1 MEDCIFCKIVRG
13 EIPAERVLEDDR
25 FLAIKDLHPKAP
37 VHVLVLPKEHLASLD
52 QVGQWEAEQSHALL
66 ECIVA
71 VADKLGIRE
80 SGYRVVSNVGPDS
93 GQEVDHLH
101 VHVLGGERLGGF

>member
-52 QVGQWEAEQSHALL
+52 QVGQWRADQSHALL

-80 SGYRVVSNVGPDS
+80 SGYRIVSNVGPDA

>member
-1 MEDCIFCKIVRG
+1 MNGCIFCKIVRG

-52 QVGQWEAEQSHALL
+52 QIGQWEADRSHALL

-71 VADKLGIRE
+71 VAGKLGIRE
-80 SGYRVVSNVGPDS
+80 SGYRIVSNIGSDA